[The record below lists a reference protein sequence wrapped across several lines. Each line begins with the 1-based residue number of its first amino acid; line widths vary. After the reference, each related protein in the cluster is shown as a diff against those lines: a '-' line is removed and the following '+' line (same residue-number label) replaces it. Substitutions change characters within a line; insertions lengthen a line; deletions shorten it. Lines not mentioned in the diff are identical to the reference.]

1 MISPPTQRSR
11 TAQLCLSS
19 GRRGFTLVEVLIV
32 VVIIGILASILVP
45 RYTDSREEAA
55 KSSLTMSVAVI
66 KSQVDLRFHTTGS
79 WPATIEADWFAGNHL
94 PKNIEDDFD
103 LPEIEVVSVAGK
115 IDPDEKVI
123 DGDAAGAFWYNAA
136 NGIVRAR
143 VQSRASEGETLVY
156 YNDVNKASA
165 TDLGNYELPDA
176 S

>member
-1 MISPPTQRSR
+1 MIARPTKRR
-11 TAQLCLSS
+11 PTARLCLDSTRS
-19 GRRGFTLVEVLIV
+19 GFTLVEVLIV

-66 KSQVDLRFHTTGS
+66 KSQVDLRYHTTGS
-79 WPATIEADWFAGNHL
+79 WPATIEAGWFTGNNL
-94 PKNIEDDFD
+94 PKNLENDIG
-103 LPEIEVVSVAGK
+103 LPDVEVVSVAGQV
-115 IDPDEKVI
+115 DPDEKVI